1 MKYNILIAGVG
12 QLGSRYLQ
20 GLFKTDFELEIW
32 NYDISIESIERAK
45 QRFNEMGVS
54 KNNVHYTTIL
64 NSIPEQFDI
73 AFITCTADV
82 RVDVVR
88 NISKK
93 AVVKYWVLEKVLAQ
107 SQEDLLELNNL
118 LINSGGVW
126 VNTPMYLYPLY
137 IEIRKLY
144 NSSMPVI
151 AKFLG
156 FRGLACNAIHYI
168 DFVCRWNNTDIVNY
182 DISQLENIWVESK
195 RPRFYDINGKLTFNL
210 DDGSKLILVGSDS
223 SEGFKFELKV
233 EDETWFIYESKGL
246 AKSSKGNFIK
256 APILLQSQLTA
267 DLLKALIINHN
278 CNLPTLTQSIEQHK
292 ILLEALLEHWN
303 QNMPNKTSILAI
315 T

>member
-1 MKYNILIAGVG
+1 L
-12 QLGSRYLQ
+12 
-20 GLFKTDFELEIW
+20 D
-32 NYDISIESIERAK
+32 
-45 QRFNEMGVS
+45 
-54 KNNVHYTTIL
+54 
-64 NSIPEQFDI
+64 SIPEQFDI

-107 SQEDLLELNNL
+107 SQAALLELNNL

-168 DFVCRWNNTDIVNY
+168 DFVCRWNNTDILNY

-195 RPRFYDINGKLTFNL
+195 RPRFYDINGKLTFKL
-210 DDGSKLILVGSDS
+210 GDGSKLILVGSDR
-223 SEGFKFELKV
+223 SEGFKIELKV
-233 EDETWFIYESKGL
+233 EEETWFIDESKGL
-246 AKSSKGNFIK
+246 AKSSKGNFIN

-267 DLLKALIINHN
+267 DLLKELIINHN
-278 CNLPTLTQSIEQHK
+278 CNLPTLTESIEQHK
-292 ILLEALLEHWN
+292 ILLEALLKHWN